1 MNVCVR
7 GAYKLQPLLEDFLHR
22 RVLTWSGTHA
32 VHSSWSCILGLFT
45 NVFAHLRS
53 LHNHLKLHTKVLFLL
68 KMIVTSNST
77 SIEDFCTIGIFAG
90 LLALSQSVPI
100 TSAQGEDGQE

>member
-1 MNVCVR
+1 
-7 GAYKLQPLLEDFLHR
+7 
-22 RVLTWSGTHA
+22 
-32 VHSSWSCILGLFT
+32 
-45 NVFAHLRS
+45 
-53 LHNHLKLHTKVLFLL
+53 
-68 KMIVTSNST
+68 MIVTSNST